1 MLGLKLASSLPTQ
14 PTQPG
19 SRLPLTPLS
28 HFAHPVLGTLASGL
42 WWGGWAL
49 WVTPPGPVR
58 GTYPAMLRGQ
68 SPSGAIGAPRGCG
81 VCWPHSLQVV
91 PLAVLATFPWDQ
103 TACSGGSGGDR
114 GQILAS
120 SSHSFYLL
128 SLGYST
134 LDSFPECPLGVEASK
149 AESPQLHRPLHSSW
163 KNPGLLRNICDPPE
177 RADLPL
183 ARGQL
188 PQHSA

>member
-1 MLGLKLASSLPTQ
+1 M
-14 PTQPG
+14 
-19 SRLPLTPLS
+19 
-28 HFAHPVLGTLASGL
+28 
-42 WWGGWAL
+42 
-49 WVTPPGPVR
+49 TPPGPVR

-81 VCWPHSLQVV
+81 VCWPQSLQVV

-149 AESPQLHRPLHSSW
+149 AESPQLHRPPCPPRPPRGAASAR
-163 KNPGLLRNICDPPE
+163 PGPHVHIR
-177 RADLPL
+177 DLPSEL
-183 ARGQL
+183 GEEAATSACWRPVVGSGGVGALL
-188 PQHSA
+188 PECGGGFEGPAHPPGALGS